1 MTLGSSGLPNFG
13 LSLAYVFK
21 VVFLVKQYELEN
33 LYTISHKHCSKCDKR
48 IEFLVL
54 HSYMYACTLSY
65 SVVSDS
71 LQPHWTVALQVPLS
85 MEFSRQEYWIG
96 LPFPTPGDLPDPGI
110 EPVSP
115 ESPTLAG
122 RVFTTV
128 PPGKPVFY
136 PVHVINYK

>member
-1 MTLGSSGLPNFG
+1 MTLGSSGLPHFG

-33 LYTISHKHCSKCDKR
+33 LYTISHKHCSNCDKS

-54 HSYMYACTLSY
+54 HSYMYACTLSC

-71 LQPHWTVALQVPLS
+71 LQPHWTVAHQAPLS

-96 LPFPTPGDLPDPGI
+96 LPFLLWGIFLTQGSNLCFLSLLHWQAESLPLSHLDNN
-110 EPVSP
+110 
-115 ESPTLAG
+115 
-122 RVFTTV
+122 
-128 PPGKPVFY
+128 K
-136 PVHVINYK
+136 H

>member
-1 MTLGSSGLPNFG
+1 MTLGSSGLPHLG

-33 LYTISHKHCSKCDKR
+33 LYTISHKHCSNCDKS

-54 HSYMYACTLSY
+54 HSYMYACMLSC

-71 LQPHWTVALQVPLS
+71 LQPRWAVAHQAPPS
-85 MEFSRQEYWIG
+85 MEFSRQEYRIG
-96 LPFPTPGDLPDPGI
+96 LPFPTPGDLPDPEI
-110 EPVSP
+110 EPMSP

-122 RVFTTV
+122 RVFTTE
-128 PPGKPVFY
+128 PPRQ
-136 PVHVINYK
+136 

>member
-96 LPFPTPGDLPDPGI
+96 LPFPTPGDLPDPRI
-110 EPVSP
+110 EPGSP
-115 ESPTLAG
+115 ALQADSSPSE
-122 RVFTTV
+122 
-128 PPGKPVFY
+128 PPGKPTYFL
-136 PVHVINYK
+136 